1 MVLSDVS
8 VPEIYKSSFDFRFF
22 LRWFELCLTK
32 TQTDTENLID
42 LLDPLRCPS
51 SLVWMLADTCGYK
64 YDERVCVAFNRLV
77 ILNFASLVR
86 NRGSMRG
93 IIYAAELNLAQFNI
107 NKYAQEHEILSERL
121 DDTSVP
127 VNSVSVSAH
136 VDEGYID
143 VVYVSENLP
152 IDTCI
157 EYVRPLGM
165 YCFSHPGVQ
174 FNARTKV
181 SVDARL
187 TSAPGTTLEPGPSF
201 VAHYRR
207 SDYASLQ
214 GKVGS
219 IYLSNYRTQSDP
231 EARYES
237 AVDSLLEKRQ
247 KVYYRNKD
255 YEQAP
260 SNIINPGLRTL
271 YSLQLSN
278 NEHIV
283 KALLPSL
290 EEPDEIFN
298 LTYSP
303 QSTTDTDADA
313 RTFKTSP
320 MYNLGLNKA
329 LEESLTPEVYTV
341 EKANSVIDIRPAVNP
356 VMSCLGDA
364 IAMNNNN
371 TLYTEREKGTDTIT
385 IVPVDD
391 DD

>member
-51 SLVWMLADTCGYK
+51 KLVWMLADTCGYK

-107 NKYAQEHEILSERL
+107 NNYAQEHEILSERL

-219 IYLSNYRTQSDP
+219 IYQSNYRTQSDP

-255 YEQAP
+255 YEKTP
-260 SNIINPGLRTL
+260 SNSINPGLRTL

-313 RTFKTSP
+313 GTFKTSP